1 MARLLF
7 WLGAHPLASFAVLF
21 RRVLLALAAAG
32 VIGLVAY
39 PIVRPDAPSV
49 LPNLPLLPSQ
59 PEASPA
65 VVEPVELGAP
75 DGDAADPLPVP
86 DWEALNSQTTTVA
99 ARVRE
104 SVAYIVVTPEGATS
118 EAGFEAADSEAGS
131 GIVLSPDGYVVTNAH
146 VVERAGRV
154 DVRLTD
160 RREYRAE
167 VVGRDLTTDVA
178 VLRLLEARGA
188 GPLPVATLGDSDMV
202 QVGETVLVVGSP
214 FRLQGTVTQGI
225 VSALGRQIQAIQD
238 DLRIE
243 DFIQT
248 DAAVNQGNSGG
259 ALVNLRGQ
267 VVGMV
272 TAIASETGYSE
283 GYGFAIP
290 SNLTRRVAEDLI
302 AYGEVRRGYLGVDAL
317 TVTAGDAR
325 QAGMPRIHGVLVQ
338 NVVSGGPAARA
349 GVRAGDI
356 LLAVGG
362 RPVDELNQFQS
373 RLAQSRPG
381 QSVTL
386 TVWRDGA
393 ERELQASLISQA
405 DPLFQRWLASRD
417 PATGPAAPPAE
428 GGEAP
433 SRSDAPDWGIR
444 FRDLTAQDRERA
456 KVAAGALVEAVTP
469 GSAAQ
474 LDGLPMGTIV
484 VEVEGRPVGSAE
496 EARRALARLARADK
510 SALLRVRRPDG
521 RTAFFDLLTARTE

>member
-1 MARLLF
+1 MVLRRLLF
-7 WLGAHPLASFAVLF
+7 S
-21 RRVLLALAAAG
+21 LAAVGAL
-32 VIGLVAY
+32 GLVGY
-39 PIVRPDAPSV
+39 PVLRAMRPAAERPA
-49 LPNLPLLPSQ
+49 LPAQ
-59 PEASPA
+59 PEAAPA
-65 VVEPVELGAP
+65 AVAPVELGAGG
-75 DGDAADPLPVP
+75 DDAAEPLPVP
-86 DWEALNSQTTTVA
+86 DWEAINSQTTTVA
-99 ARVRE
+99 ARVRA
-104 SVAYIVVTPEGATS
+104 SVAYVVVTPEGS
-118 EAGFEAADSEAGS
+118 DGDLGLESADSEAGS

-154 DVRLTD
+154 AVRLTD
-160 RREYRAE
+160 RREYQAE
-167 VVGRDLTTDVA
+167 VVGTDPTTDVA
-178 VLRLLEARGA
+178 VLRLLEARAA
-188 GPLPVATLGDSDMV
+188 GPLPVATLGDSDAL

-259 ALVNLRGQ
+259 ALVNLRGE

-290 SNLTRRVAEDLI
+290 ANLTRRVAEDLI
-302 AYGEVRRGYLGVDAL
+302 QYGEVRRGYLGVDAL
-317 TVTAGDAR
+317 TVTAADAR
-325 QAGMPRIHGVLVQ
+325 QAGMERIHGVLVQ
-338 NVVSGGPAARA
+338 SVVSGGPASRA

-356 LLAVGG
+356 LLAVAG

-381 QSVTL
+381 QRVGL

-393 ERELQASLISQA
+393 ERELAASLISQS
-405 DPLFQRWLASRD
+405 DPVFQQWLASRD
-417 PATGPAAPPAE
+417 PAPAPAPETGAGAPQ
-428 GGEAP
+428 
-433 SRSDAPDWGIR
+433 RSDAADWGIR

-456 KVAAGALVEAVTP
+456 RVAAGALVEAITA
-469 GSAAQ
+469 GSAAD
-474 LDGLPMGTIV
+474 LDGLPEGTIV

-496 EARRALARLARADK
+496 EARAALARLARRDRA
-510 SALLRVRRPDG
+510 ALLRVRRPDG
-521 RTAFFDLLTARTE
+521 RTAFFDLLAPGTN

>member
-1 MARLLF
+1 MLL
-7 WLGAHPLASFAVLF
+7 
-21 RRVLLALAAAG
+21 RRVLLALAAFGA
-32 VIGLVAY
+32 IGLVAY

-65 VVEPVELGAP
+65 VVEPVELGAS
-75 DGDAADPLPVP
+75 DSDAPEPLPVP

-104 SVAYIVVTPEGATS
+104 SVAYIVVTPEGSGGDA
-118 EAGFEAADSEAGS
+118 AFEAADSEAGS

-160 RREYRAE
+160 KREYRAE

-178 VLRLLEARGA
+178 VLRLLEARA
-188 GPLPVATLGDSDMV
+188 SGPLPVATLGDSDAL
-202 QVGETVLVVGSP
+202 QIGETILVVGSP

-325 QAGMPRIHGVLVQ
+325 QAGMARIHGVLVQ

-349 GVRAGDI
+349 GLRAGDI
-356 LLAVGG
+356 LLAVAG

-381 QSVTL
+381 QSVAL
-386 TVWRDGA
+386 TVWRDGS

-405 DPLFQRWLASRD
+405 DPLFQRGLASRD
-417 PATGPAAPPAE
+417 PATGPAAPSD

-433 SRSDAPDWGIR
+433 QRSDAPDWGIR

-456 KVAAGALVEAVTP
+456 KVAAGALVEAITP

-496 EARRALARLARADK
+496 EARRALARLARSDR
-510 SALLRVRRPDG
+510 SALLRVRRLDG
-521 RTAFFDLLTARTE
+521 RTAFFDLLTARTD